1 MIKSPQLSNDYFKTN
16 DLKPERKLK
25 AKGFEYALQEF
36 PIWANK
42 TIVAKELF
50 SSKGFPKRINI
61 CYFDIPNC
69 TDTSKASD
77 KFFDA
82 LADSENL
89 DIFNTTIV
97 NIIVNKAWR
106 ELRYFF
112 FWTQMLPQILLLL
125 SYLFWQNNVI
135 VDID

>member
-1 MIKSPQLSNDYFKTN
+1 MIKSPQLSGDYFKTN

-42 TIVAKELF
+42 TTVAKELF
-50 SSKGFPKRINI
+50 NSKGFPKRINI

-69 TDTSKASD
+69 TDTSKESD
-77 KFFDA
+77 KFFEA

-89 DIFNTTIV
+89 DIFNTTII

-112 FWTQMLPQILLLL
+112 FWTQMLP
-125 SYLFWQNNVI
+125 
-135 VDID
+135 

>member
-50 SSKGFPKRINI
+50 SSEGFPKRINI

-77 KFFDA
+77 NFFEA

-89 DIFNTTIV
+89 DIFNTTII

-112 FWTQMLPQILLLL
+112 FWTQMLP
-125 SYLFWQNNVI
+125 
-135 VDID
+135 